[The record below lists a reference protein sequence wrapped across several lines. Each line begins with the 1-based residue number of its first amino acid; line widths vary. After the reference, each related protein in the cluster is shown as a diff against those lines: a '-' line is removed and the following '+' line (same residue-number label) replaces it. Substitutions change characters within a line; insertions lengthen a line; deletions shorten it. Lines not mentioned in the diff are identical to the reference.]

1 MGGTD
6 KLAVEASQPL
16 IIRLRI
22 LVGHANMISM
32 LMEGLAVAEET
43 YKGWSDARKTDQR
56 SIEAESHMV
65 TYIEYRNENSVRDLD
80 HADTMKG
87 CQASSIV

>member
-1 MGGTD
+1 MHNLLQQCQY

-16 IIRLRI
+16 IRLRI

-56 SIEAESHMV
+56 SIEAESHKV
-65 TYIEYRNENSVRDLD
+65 THIEM
-80 HADTMKG
+80 TT
-87 CQASSIV
+87 Q